1 MTTPALTTD
10 ARNRALRT
18 FLQGLA
24 SDVLAAVILLVLP
37 VFTNAQGWQDVDW
50 KILGFL
56 LAKTVVVTALSYVM
70 RTWLDKRPDALLPPV
85 NPGAPADPAC
95 PHPPPLSGTSHPKEH
110 RHVQEARPEA
120 QAAADPA
127 EPAALRRPP
136 LDQGGLTNGRT
147 NPG

>member
-70 RTWLDKRPDALLPPV
+70 RTWLDKRTDALLPPV
-85 NPGAPADPAC
+85 NPGAPADPA
-95 PHPPPLSGTSHPKEH
+95 
-110 RHVQEARPEA
+110 
-120 QAAADPA
+120 
-127 EPAALRRPP
+127 
-136 LDQGGLTNGRT
+136 
-147 NPG
+147 